1 MGWEE
6 EILSH
11 IEPSAGAGGAKR
23 KRGKRVTSS
32 DDDSDYNDNK
42 NSDLEPIDSDEDDAE
57 WAEVSS
63 WNKSDLMGDSK
74 DRKRLFAMSELERE
88 MELAERR
95 KKLDALEERMI
106 LKKRLKSQSQRRNES
121 VANDKLTD
129 RQRKGQTLELLK
141 KKRANKV
148 SGGRTFE
155 ADAKSKKKKGYD
167 LGSDE
172 EDEYGYDGYDD
183 EEEEDTKKK
192 REISYEDALSIQL
205 TRDNAEAWLYRP
217 DFENTIK
224 GCFVRLS
231 LGSSGPNREPVYR
244 CVYVADTPEYHRKY
258 KLNNSFT
265 KVAINVTHGKAKKLY
280 LMDMVSN
287 QPITTKEW
295 NRYEVVVKTEKA
307 GTLPTMRQ
315 IERKR
320 AELDKI
326 KSHVFTEAEFNEM
339 LAKKKELKQAVTN
352 YAFERVRLETAL
364 EAARNAQ
371 DFDKLEDLKLM
382 LKDLEEAAQMEA
394 SGKEGSAM
402 AELAR
407 LNEKNRKIN
416 LNEIQEAEKA
426 YILSKRTKG
435 TANESDPFARR
446 KTAPT
451 RVVLN
456 APPPVDTKKEVI
468 PDPEVSASVSRSA
481 TSVEELPYHSD
492 DEDPFAA
499 LDVSLLEGDLASS
512 QVHL

>member
-1 MGWEE
+1 
-6 EILSH
+6 
-11 IEPSAGAGGAKR
+11 
-23 KRGKRVTSS
+23 
-32 DDDSDYNDNK
+32 
-42 NSDLEPIDSDEDDAE
+42 
-57 WAEVSS
+57 
-63 WNKSDLMGDSK
+63 
-74 DRKRLFAMSELERE
+74 
-88 MELAERR
+88 
-95 KKLDALEERMI
+95 
-106 LKKRLKSQSQRRNES
+106 
-121 VANDKLTD
+121 
-129 RQRKGQTLELLK
+129 
-141 KKRANKV
+141 
-148 SGGRTFE
+148 
-155 ADAKSKKKKGYD
+155 
-167 LGSDE
+167 
-172 EDEYGYDGYDD
+172 
-183 EEEEDTKKK
+183 
-192 REISYEDALSIQL
+192 
-205 TRDNAEAWLYRP
+205 
-217 DFENTIK
+217 
-224 GCFVRLS
+224 
-231 LGSSGPNREPVYR
+231 
-244 CVYVADTPEYHRKY
+244 
-258 KLNNSFT
+258 
-265 KVAINVTHGKAKKLY
+265 
-280 LMDMVSN
+280 
-287 QPITTKEW
+287 
-295 NRYEVVVKTEKA
+295 
-307 GTLPTMRQ
+307 
-315 IERKR
+315 
-320 AELDKI
+320 
-326 KSHVFTEAEFNEM
+326 
-339 LAKKKELKQAVTN
+339 ELKQSVTN

-435 TANESDPFARR
+435 ATNESDPFARR